1 MADLNLLHKNK
12 EFSHLIAFIKKHGER
27 RILRKKDFF
36 IRAGVYHD
44 EIAYILRG
52 SFKFFI
58 HDYRGKEQIMSFAF
72 DHEVIACYLP
82 SRVGSTALMDV
93 QALEDSTILV
103 ISLEQLLQEILLVVD
118 GKVYIHSFVESFAFD
133 LLQKNLSFRRD
144 SPEQRYLDLLQRV
157 PDILNRISI
166 KDIASY
172 VGVTPETLSRIR
184 SRRVHLI
191 EK

>member
-12 EFSHLIAFIKKHGER
+12 EVSHLISFIKKNGER
-27 RILRKKDFF
+27 RVIHKKELF
-36 IRAGVYHD
+36 IRAGIYHD
-44 EIAYILRG
+44 EIAYVLRG

-58 HDYRGKEQIMSFAF
+58 HDYRGKEQIMSFSF
-72 DHEVIACYLP
+72 DHELVACYLP
-82 SRVGSTALMDV
+82 SRVGSVAMINV

-103 ISLEQLLQEILLVVD
+103 IPLDKLLQEIQIIVSD
-118 GKVYIHSFVESFAFD
+118 KVYIQSFVESLSFD
-133 LLQKNLSFRRD
+133 LLQKTLSFRRD

-157 PDILNRISI
+157 PDILNRVSV

-184 SRRVHLI
+184 SRMYR
-191 EK
+191 K